1 MKYDP
6 DFAIRGLHFDTSS
19 VSNIPIINS
28 KIVIHKDIWSIV
40 FMKLL
45 TYNKRPVDVFLSFC
59 DHRVSVRRV
68 GLVMK

>member
-28 KIVIHKDIWSIV
+28 KIVIHVDTGIWSIV

-45 TYNKRPVDVFLSFC
+45 SYNKKPVDFFFKL
-59 DHRVSVRRV
+59 
-68 GLVMK
+68 L